1 MDGEQAPHR
10 KGEKIEMARAK
21 LKSENVQNLKMFLT
35 LCGGSIDFESGSWY
49 LETGNKLKILHSTE
63 DLNEYITGELETLK
77 GNYTPEEWESA
88 QQEASKSRF
97 HLKWESDKIDMRRY
111 RYGKD
116 LHQHGSQAEMD

>member
-77 GNYTPEEWESA
+77 GNYTPEEWEVTKK
-88 QQEASKSRF
+88 ETSKTRF
-97 HLKWESDKIDMRRY
+97 HLKGESDRIDMRRD

-116 LHQHGSQAEMD
+116 AHQHRSQAEMD